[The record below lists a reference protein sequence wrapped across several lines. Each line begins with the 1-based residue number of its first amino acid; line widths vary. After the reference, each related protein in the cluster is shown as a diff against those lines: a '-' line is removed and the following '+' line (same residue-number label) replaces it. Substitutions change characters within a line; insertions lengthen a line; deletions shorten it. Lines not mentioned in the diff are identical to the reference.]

1 MGDKWPFIIIV
12 FGLLFALGF
21 TIVNLEK
28 SVILKNWTSRR
39 CELPIVA
46 AAMLLKP
53 DSDPRT
59 STAFAIDNFEFCM
72 KSYIDSFMNLFIT
85 PINAIFGQHINVAA
99 IAMDAINSI
108 RKIAQELY
116 NAFLTYLSQYFK
128 RFNTSIF
135 EISRIIQYV
144 RMAVNRGVAMGVS
157 MIYTGITAFR
167 GMINAIQF
175 IIKIILI
182 ICTIIII
189 LLIILFLILFPIIP
203 FIITTLVEVIKSV
216 LRLSTMMS
224 STIANDANDK
234 KKGFCFSEDTFIR
247 VKSTTGIVLKKSVKD
262 IVIGDELAD
271 NCGKV
276 TAVIKMDGSG
286 ISLYNLNG
294 VYLSGTHLVK
304 GLDGI
309 WKAVADDIRAIK
321 TEKESSVLYC
331 FNTTSNNIPVN
342 TCTDTVLLCRDWEE
356 IGNDDEKGQY
366 IWNYVV
372 SQLLNKD
379 SLYTYWKDNIKMY
392 VNVAVIGKDTLVK
405 TDKGFIRITD
415 IGLNTIVLDKN
426 GNKQVVK
433 GVVSAEI
440 EDGITTD
447 NDWRTE
453 MYELHGDVW
462 LKGKS
467 TMRKGNNAVYGLTLI
482 TESGE
487 FTIWD
492 KEMNK
497 EIVVRDFTEVGYKS
511 IHQTYSFV
519 EARLRITEPSH

>member
-72 KSYIDSFMNLFIT
+72 KSYIDSFMNLFMT

-189 LLIILFLILFPIIP
+189 LLIF
-203 FIITTLVEVIKSV
+203 E
-216 LRLSTMMS
+216 
-224 STIANDANDK
+224 N
-234 KKGFCFSEDTFIR
+234 
-247 VKSTTGIVLKKSVKD
+247 
-262 IVIGDELAD
+262 
-271 NCGKV
+271 
-276 TAVIKMDGSG
+276 
-286 ISLYNLNG
+286 
-294 VYLSGTHLVK
+294 
-304 GLDGI
+304 
-309 WKAVADDIRAIK
+309 
-321 TEKESSVLYC
+321 
-331 FNTTSNNIPVN
+331 
-342 TCTDTVLLCRDWEE
+342 
-356 IGNDDEKGQY
+356 Q
-366 IWNYVV
+366 
-372 SQLLNKD
+372 
-379 SLYTYWKDNIKMY
+379 
-392 VNVAVIGKDTLVK
+392 
-405 TDKGFIRITD
+405 
-415 IGLNTIVLDKN
+415 KN
-426 GNKQVVK
+426 
-433 GVVSAEI
+433 
-440 EDGITTD
+440 
-447 NDWRTE
+447 
-453 MYELHGDVW
+453 
-462 LKGKS
+462 
-467 TMRKGNNAVYGLTLI
+467 
-482 TESGE
+482 
-487 FTIWD
+487 
-492 KEMNK
+492 
-497 EIVVRDFTEVGYKS
+497 
-511 IHQTYSFV
+511 
-519 EARLRITEPSH
+519 